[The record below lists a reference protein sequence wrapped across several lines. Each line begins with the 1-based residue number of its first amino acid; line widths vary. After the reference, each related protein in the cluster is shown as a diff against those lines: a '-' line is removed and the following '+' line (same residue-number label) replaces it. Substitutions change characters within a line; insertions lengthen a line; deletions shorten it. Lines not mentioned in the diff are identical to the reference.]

1 MMTATT
7 QRSALDAAPLQVRV
21 QGPDAPPPTPAELRR
36 LFAGRSLSRARRDR
50 LALTPR
56 VLAVHAGR
64 IVGLAA
70 FERAHEEVRVYE
82 LAVDAG
88 LCFGAHEIV
97 RQLLDALE
105 LSCLAGDC
113 RRLVLLP
120 AAVVATGRL
129 ERLGYRLVAEGCAGG
144 WLEKSFR

>member
-1 MMTATT
+1 MMPATA
-7 QRSALDAAPLQVRV
+7 RSAIDIAPLQVRV

-36 LFAGRSLSRARRDR
+36 LFAGRSLSRARRER
-50 LALTPR
+50 LAVTPR

-82 LAVDAG
+82 LAVDPG
-88 LCFGAHEIV
+88 LCFGPQEIV

-105 LSCLAGDC
+105 LSCLAGGC